1 MRLDFPSQN
10 VGGIDFLSPVTR
22 SDRHVDFSYIRN
34 LLVYASSS
42 HCIPLL
48 MNSSIVQVSQ
58 SHWGFRFGVFL
69 PIPCFYL
76 RGISICWLYMKK
88 GCIWRGGREY

>member
-1 MRLDFPSQN
+1 MNRYLPFYQVLWWGLGCGGHFYWGFIRLGFPSQN

-22 SDRHVDFSYIRN
+22 SDMHVDFSYIRN

-48 MNSSIVQVSQ
+48 MNSSIV
-58 SHWGFRFGVFL
+58 
-69 PIPCFYL
+69 
-76 RGISICWLYMKK
+76 
-88 GCIWRGGREY
+88 